1 MGIIFEYHFRIY
13 IEIWIISNSVYTEI
27 KRFPENMLALENLA
41 PSQNLAPPAPLRV
54 QAPLISP
61 PSPIFCASAFYS
73 PFCEYIKC
81 AYSIQISY
89 IYFCPYQIVTEK
101 IIIIMDINNTLV
113 KQGNTTRTLENRRH
127 MWPWDFL
134 DFRMDTSWLICLNLR
149 NIKKWNQA
157 TIP

>member
-13 IEIWIISNSVYTEI
+13 IEIWIISNSVSTEI

-41 PSQNLAPPAPLRV
+41 PSENLAPPAPLRV
-54 QAPLISP
+54 QGPLISP
-61 PSPIFCASAFYS
+61 PFPIFCASAFYS

-101 IIIIMDINNTLV
+101 STLTHKNLPISGHV
-113 KQGNTTRTLENRRH
+113 SLKL
-127 MWPWDFL
+127 
-134 DFRMDTSWLICLNLR
+134 WLYR
-149 NIKKWNQA
+149 NYSIDLPDES
-157 TIP
+157 ID